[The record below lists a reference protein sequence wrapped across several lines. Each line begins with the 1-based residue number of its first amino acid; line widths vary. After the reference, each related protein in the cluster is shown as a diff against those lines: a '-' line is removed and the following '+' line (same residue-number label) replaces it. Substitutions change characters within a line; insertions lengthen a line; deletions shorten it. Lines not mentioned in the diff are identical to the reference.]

1 MGVLLVELLTKMI
14 TFPNSNMNELL
25 AMSLAVHPFSF
36 RSVSLSV
43 RAFVQF
49 FIRQWANSH
58 EDESHHGRDHYH
70 QQLGDRNTI
79 LLCVVKYDCSS
90 IYLTFCRL
98 YIFIVERNYRNAS
111 HITTSTTTLMWT
123 VIYLQC
129 MGMQGFAVW
138 MLYVISICIFYM
150 YAYVCCSYVCFCGSC
165 KFNEISVKLISG
177 YD

>member
-90 IYLTFCRL
+90 ICLTFCRL
-98 YIFIVERNYRNAS
+98 WIHCGEELQKC
-111 HITTSTTTLMWT
+111 ITYHHHHQHHYVDVNCDISPMYGYARICCMYAIRD
-123 VIYLQC
+123 IY
-129 MGMQGFAVW
+129 MYF
-138 MLYVISICIFYM
+138 LYVRICLLFICVF
-150 YAYVCCSYVCFCGSC
+150 
-165 KFNEISVKLISG
+165 LWQL
-177 YD
+177 